1 MHVFTPSRG
10 NHLLG
15 FGNRV
20 SSHFMDT
27 NHRRMASAKCSVPH
41 ACLCH
46 KQKMVRKCNTISE
59 EQHSYRPHPPSQ
71 VFPSKS
77 LLHCPSQPNPFLE
90 SSWHFTDSRI
100 STSIRLLLSRFK
112 TRLRST
118 LRPSLDVVNRCSRF
132 TFRTRI
138 ARWWCGRGPP
148 SAQTGCRW
156 GRRASR

>member
-90 SSWHFTDSRI
+90 SSWPPPSGQPQACA
-100 STSIRLLLSRFK
+100 RLQP
-112 TRLRST
+112 TT
-118 LRPSLDVVNRCSRF
+118 A
-132 TFRTRI
+132 TRI
-138 ARWWCGRGPP
+138 ADTMHVATQMCARKTQSSKTSFVNNQRIVYRCI
-148 SAQTGCRW
+148 
-156 GRRASR
+156 